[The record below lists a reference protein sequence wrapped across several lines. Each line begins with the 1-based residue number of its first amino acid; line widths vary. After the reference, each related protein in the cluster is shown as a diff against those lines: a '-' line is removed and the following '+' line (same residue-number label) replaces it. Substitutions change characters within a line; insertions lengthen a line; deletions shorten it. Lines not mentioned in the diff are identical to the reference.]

1 MIDGLF
7 TPDATTTAITD
18 YATSLIRFNG
28 SGYLANGNI
37 SWDTTGKVHAD
48 PTSFFVGTTSIGVI
62 ASLFSTIPINATS
75 YS

>member
-7 TPDATTTAITD
+7 TPDVTTTTVTD

-37 SWDTTGKVHAD
+37 SWDTNGKIHAD
-48 PTSFFVGTTSIGVI
+48 PTSFFVGQASIGII